1 MSKKLIAVASAA
13 ALALSALVA
22 VPATAATFAVTDG
35 TNAYANGATSDSP
48 ITVAVPSANS
58 ITSTGTRTAL
68 EFEVTKVSDASTLT
82 VTSTGGV
89 KLLTAAQ
96 MALTGASVATVA
108 TGTQSI
114 TDTSTAS
121 AVTFWVYTT
130 STTAGTVVVNN
141 GGNSKTFYVEGTST
155 VPYKIAF
162 SGPASAAISGVTTIT
177 GTVKDAFGNHL
188 TTALT
193 NSNFV
198 VSALGG
204 DKAGAQTYDAAT
216 TPVAGEY
223 VITHSTTTD
232 VYTIKTLNRSDAGPM
247 AVSVKLASDPTK
259 VDAFGDFVAS
269 SFFQVNSVDL
279 AARVAELETQIA
291 TMRPKANSVTKKRYN
306 TLARKWNAAFPS
318 QKVKLKK

>member
-13 ALALSALVA
+13 ALALSALVGIAPASAA
-22 VPATAATFAVTDG
+22 VFAVTDG
-35 TNAYANGATSDSP
+35 TNAYTNGATEDSP

-58 ITSTGTRTAL
+58 ITSAATRTAL
-68 EFEVTKVSDASTLT
+68 EFEVTKVSNASTVS

-96 MALTGASVATVA
+96 MAETGDKIATVA
-108 TGTQSI
+108 TGNQSL
-114 TDTSTAS
+114 TDTANAA

-130 STTAGTVVVNN
+130 STTAGTVVVTN
-141 GGNSKTFYVEGTST
+141 GGNSKTFYVKGTST

-193 NSNFV
+193 NSAFV

-204 DKAGAQTYDAAT
+204 NKLGEQTYENAT
-216 TPVAGEY
+216 TPTAGKY
-223 VITHSTTTD
+223 ILSHSTTTN

-247 AVSVKLASDPTK
+247 AVSVKLATPPTK
-259 VDAFGDFVAS
+259 VDAFGDFVDSA
-269 SFFQVNSVDL
+269 FFTVNSVDL
-279 AARVAELETQIA
+279 AAQVTLLEAKVAK
-291 TMRPKANSVTKKRYN
+291 MVTKKRYN

-318 QKVKLKK
+318 QKVALKK